1 MSIQQNYGTVLWTI
15 PVFFGAAVFVVAALL
30 LVSHFVGQRHT
41 ERDTGKQYEGG
52 AESTGDARIR
62 YDFRFYLVAILF
74 IIFDI
79 ETAFIFAWAI
89 AIRELGWSGYIEIL
103 IVIAILTAVLVYI
116 LRLGV
121 LQMRRVNSARNQ
133 NPGATKKN
141 GH

>member
-1 MSIQQNYGTVLWTI
+1 MSIQQNYGTVLWTV
-15 PVFFGAAVFVVAALL
+15 PVFFGAVVFVIAALL
-30 LVSHFVGQRHT
+30 FVSHFAGQRHT

-62 YDFRFYLVAILF
+62 YDFRFYLVAIIF

-89 AIRELGWSGYIEIL
+89 AIRELGWSGYIEVL

-121 LQMRRVNSARNQ
+121 LQMRSMKSGKHRNA
-133 NPGATKKN
+133 GATKKN
-141 GH
+141 ER